1 MPRLNSAVPTFLVTD
16 VGKTARWYQQHLG
29 FAVSTFPKK
38 EPFVYGSM
46 QRDDAEIMLL
56 RQENYVKPEIVR
68 PAGLWDAYIRMSGV
82 QEFYETVRKNIP
94 IQMALTKQTYGNWEF
109 EVRDPN
115 GYVLVFGEYGDEDD
129 QKLDG
134 ETQEATES
142 R

>member
-16 VGKTARWYQQHLG
+16 VGQTTRWYAQHLG
-29 FAVSTFPKK
+29 FAVSTFPKN
-38 EPFVYGSM
+38 EPFVFGSM

-68 PAGLWDAYIRMSGV
+68 PAGVWDAYIRISGV
-82 QEFYETVRKNIP
+82 HEFYEWVRKNLA
-94 IQMALTKQTYGNWEF
+94 IQSALAKQPYGMWEF

-115 GYVLVFGEYGDEDD
+115 GYLLVFGEYGDDVD
-129 QKLDG
+129 QKLEA
-134 ETQEATES
+134 ETEKTTES